1 MRLPG
6 SGSHHHHHF
15 TFYEPIAPSHTF
27 MVSWMV
33 TLDRVCLCGPRP
45 RCYECGK
52 ASKQASTPPSK
63 VLSALACI
71 LATCKARDVARQI
84 VQPRVVLSTLIH
96 MHAASSQQCF
106 PGLVEQDDAEFE
118 PFEGGITSEAVD
130 AAYDL
135 LAPSA
140 KVGARDQVRVILRSN
155 TFFVHQRNDTDLTR
169 GRPQYARPRTAQ
181 AHRRPDSS
189 GR

>member
-1 MRLPG
+1 M
-6 SGSHHHHHF
+6 
-15 TFYEPIAPSHTF
+15 A
-27 MVSWMV
+27 
-33 TLDRVCLCGPRP
+33 
-45 RCYECGK
+45 K
-52 ASKQASTPPSK
+52 ASGCKGRDVRK
-63 VLSALACI
+63 LLCI
-71 LATCKARDVARQI
+71 LATCKARNVARQI